1 MIEVNGLSKRYGDKV
16 VLDKVSLKNN
26 CKAIAL
32 MGESGTGKT
41 TLMRIIA
48 GLEKEDEGSIL
59 VEGKTAVSFAEPR
72 LFDSFSVLEN
82 VTCVMSGEKGENEAR
97 AQKILERLGIGD
109 AGALYPAELSSGMAA
124 RVSIARA
131 LAYDADNYLFDE
143 PFRALDDDSRFEVIS
158 YLKNELSG
166 KTVMMI
172 THNLGDATAFCDEI
186 YKLDKGILN
195 KIS

>member
-1 MIEVNGLSKRYGDKV
+1 MIEVNGLLKKYGDKT
-16 VLDKVSLKNN
+16 VLNRVFLKNDG
-26 CKAIAL
+26 KVIAL

-41 TLMRIIA
+41 TLLRIIA
-48 GLEKEDEGSIL
+48 GLENEDEGSVL
-59 VEGKTAVSFAEPR
+59 VKGKTAVSFAEPR

-82 VTCVMSGEKGENEAR
+82 VTCVMAGEKSANEVR
-97 AQKILERLGIGD
+97 AKAILEKLGIGD
-109 AGALYPAELSSGMAA
+109 AAALYPTELSSGMAA

-143 PFRALDDDSRFEVIS
+143 PLRALDDESRSDVIS

>member
-1 MIEVNGLSKRYGDKV
+1 MIEVNGLSKKYGDKV
-16 VLDKVSLKNN
+16 VLDKVSLKNT

-41 TLMRIIA
+41 TLIRILA
-48 GLEKEDEGSIL
+48 GLEKEDEGAVL

-82 VTCVMSGEKGENEAR
+82 VTCVMGGEKSANEAR
-97 AQKILERLGIGD
+97 AKEILEKLGIGN
-109 AGALYPAELSSGMAA
+109 AVVLYPTELSSGMAA

-131 LAYDADNYLFDE
+131 LAYDADNFLFDE
-143 PFRALDDDSRFEVIS
+143 PFRALDDESRFDVIS
-158 YLKNELSG
+158 YLKNELAG
-166 KTVMMI
+166 KTVVMI
-172 THNLGDATAFCDEI
+172 THNLSDATAFCDEI
-186 YKLDKGILN
+186 YKLDKGFLN